1 MVSVMQTQEY
11 TFENIYEP
19 SELPK
24 SIGNKWESVSCLSYK
39 DDRRVFIVR
48 NKDTGERCILKWGR
62 TGSDKADRLR
72 KEYNVLSTLNE
83 TFLPKPIGIYED
95 VEGVSFIRKYI
106 AGKTLKHIV
115 DSRGNLS
122 PQNAADVMLRLCP
135 HVYKLHRHVPP
146 LVHRD
151 IKPEN
156 IVETEDGD
164 YIFIDLDTIREYRKG
179 EPSDTVYLGS
189 AQTAAPEQFGF
200 MQTSVRTDV
209 YSLGALFLYLLT
221 GRYTVYC
228 PEWNSLPNAYRSVIN
243 KCLAFDPRNRYPS
256 VKVLISDLSC
266 VRRLGIRKYIR
277 NAIISVASAIILL
290 TVILAGLKIRDN
302 RYRTLAVQFANP
314 QIEEAARIALG
325 KEGSEIVTQEELST
339 ITSIILCGDKVFG
352 SWQEHQ
358 SYHDDYFAEFN
369 DSLYETEPAELS
381 DLRLF
386 SNLHSLALDNKGIS
400 DLTAIKNLPLTR
412 LWVQKNGIEDI
423 SSISQME
430 TLTVLNIS
438 QNPIADISNLKRL
451 ENLRE
456 LLLTETNV
464 NEISPITN
472 LPLRLLDLGGAPVS
486 DFSSISNMNQL
497 RILRLSTADKEDIKF
512 INSLTDLEQLGLYD
526 ARVESLY
533 ELSGLRHL
541 DSLDLSD
548 VKGLYSLDGID
559 EFAGVNYFSIAYS
572 DVSDISRL
580 REMPSLS
587 IADLRGIPAKDL
599 SPLVDCRRLKM
610 IYISP
615 DMEPLVSKI
624 NLDGVQVL
632 VFD

>member
-1 MVSVMQTQEY
+1 
-11 TFENIYEP
+11 
-19 SELPK
+19 
-24 SIGNKWESVSCLSYK
+24 
-39 DDRRVFIVR
+39 
-48 NKDTGERCILKWGR
+48 
-62 TGSDKADRLR
+62 
-72 KEYNVLSTLNE
+72 
-83 TFLPKPIGIYED
+83 
-95 VEGVSFIRKYI
+95 
-106 AGKTLKHIV
+106 
-115 DSRGNLS
+115 
-122 PQNAADVMLRLCP
+122 
-135 HVYKLHRHVPP
+135 
-146 LVHRD
+146 
-151 IKPEN
+151 
-156 IVETEDGD
+156 
-164 YIFIDLDTIREYRKG
+164 
-179 EPSDTVYLGS
+179 
-189 AQTAAPEQFGF
+189 
-200 MQTSVRTDV
+200 
-209 YSLGALFLYLLT
+209 
-221 GRYTVYC
+221 
-228 PEWNSLPNAYRSVIN
+228 
-243 KCLAFDPRNRYPS
+243 
-256 VKVLISDLSC
+256 
-266 VRRLGIRKYIR
+266 
-277 NAIISVASAIILL
+277 
-290 TVILAGLKIRDN
+290 
-302 RYRTLAVQFANP
+302 
-314 QIEEAARIALG
+314 
-325 KEGSEIVTQEELST
+325 
-339 ITSIILCGDKVFG
+339 
-352 SWQEHQ
+352 
-358 SYHDDYFAEFN
+358 
-369 DSLYETEPAELS
+369 
-381 DLRLF
+381 
-386 SNLHSLALDNKGIS
+386 
-400 DLTAIKNLPLTR
+400 
-412 LWVQKNGIEDI
+412 
-423 SSISQME
+423 ME

-559 EFAGVNYFSIAYS
+559 EYAGVNYFSIAYS